1 LTEPDQFPGG
11 AGTAPPTGGV
21 CDRCHGTGF
30 VHIEE
35 DGVERAARCL
45 CRRRRPDGD
54 RLSALSI
61 PPRFQHCAFED
72 VTDNTTPSNEYR
84 GFHELNDSLVRAKGK
99 ARKFVDEYPI
109 DKKGFLFMGRCG
121 VGKTHLAVA
130 ILRDL
135 ALSKGVAGR
144 FCDFHEL
151 LRQIKNS
158 YNPVS
163 GTTEMDLLQPV
174 CHVELLVLDDLG
186 AEKPSPWVLD
196 TLHFVINQRYLQQ
209 LTTLITTN
217 FLDPSHLNTT
227 LDRRPGSFAAQATF
241 AEETLAERIGYRL
254 RSRLY
259 EMCHVVAMDGS
270 DYREGS
276 AGI

>member
-1 LTEPDQFPGG
+1 MTKADQFPGG
-11 AGTAPPTGGV
+11 PGAAPPTAGV
-21 CDRCHGTGF
+21 CDRCHGTGY
-30 VHIEE
+30 VLSEE
-35 DGVERAARCL
+35 DGIQRAARCQ
-45 CRRRRPDGD
+45 CRHRQPD

-61 PPRFQHCAFED
+61 PPRFRHCAFED
-72 VTDNTTPSNEYR
+72 VTDNTNPANEYR
-84 GFHELNDSLVRAKGK
+84 GFHDLNVSLVRAKGK

-109 DKKGFLFMGRCG
+109 DIKGLLFMGRCG

-130 ILRDL
+130 ILREL
-135 ALSKGVAGR
+135 ALNKGVAGR

-163 GTTEMDLLQPV
+163 GTTEMDLLQPI
-174 CHVELLVLDDLG
+174 CRVELLVLDDLG

-196 TLHFVINQRYLQQ
+196 TLHFVINQRYLHQ

-217 FLDPSHLNTT
+217 FLDPLYLNTGAV
-227 LDRRPGSFAAQATF
+227 RRTSASAPAPFT
-241 AEETLAERIGYRL
+241 EESLAERIGYRL
-254 RSRLY
+254 RSRLF

-276 AGI
+276 AVI